1 MNTPPIAPL
10 IIIDK
15 GACHGVDLSGT
26 TAALVNTDD
35 PACGYYL
42 LDGPRLG
49 CCINCDGC
57 LDEITAWRR
66 CVAAP
71 VGELE
76 FMRNVFMGAELSKS
90 QNEAIQRLIARLPKE
105 TVNVSNDPLVPNIQV
120 GEVGD
125 DNRVPV
131 TISLVPLSSTYDVP

>member
-15 GACHGVDLSGT
+15 GECCGVDLSGT
-26 TAALVNTDD
+26 TAVLVDTDD
-35 PACGYYL
+35 PTCGYYL
-42 LDGPRLG
+42 LDGPQLR

-57 LDEITAWRR
+57 PDEITAWRR
-66 CVAAP
+66 CAAVP

-90 QNEAIQRLIARLPKE
+90 QDEAIQRLIARLPKE
-105 TVNVSNDPLVPNIQV
+105 TANVSNDPLVPDTQF

-125 DNRVPV
+125 DNRVSASIDP
-131 TISLVPLSSTYDVP
+131 VPLSSTYDAL